1 MKTAARTVTRSVPPV
16 LTGTLLVMW
25 LLLNDSVSLGHVLL
39 GLLFAIALA
48 WSSGALRPLT
58 PRLRRPHLA
67 LVLLA
72 FVLHDIVR
80 SNIGVARIVLG
91 PAAGRQVH
99 SGFVKIPLD
108 LTDPHGLAVLAGIV
122 TATPGTVWVD
132 HDGETSTLTL
142 HVLDLK
148 NETEWIDWIKGRYER
163 LLMGIFE

>member
-1 MKTAARTVTRSVPPV
+1 MKTTAQNLARSVPPV

-25 LLLNDSVSLGHVLL
+25 LLLNDSLSLGHIVL
-39 GLLFAIALA
+39 GLLFAVALA

-58 PRLRRPHLA
+58 PRIRQAHLV
-67 LVLLA
+67 LVLLGL
-72 FVLHDIVR
+72 VLRDIVR
-80 SNIGVARIVLG
+80 SNIAVARIVLG
-91 PAAGRQVH
+91 GREVH

-108 LTDPHGLAVLAGIV
+108 LADAHGLAVLAGIV

-132 HDGETSTLTL
+132 HDAATSMLTL

-148 NETEWIDWIKGRYER
+148 SETEWIDWIKGRYER

>member
-1 MKTAARTVTRSVPPV
+1 MKTTAQNLARSVPPV

-25 LLLNDSVSLGHVLL
+25 LLLNDSLSLGHIVL
-39 GLLFAIALA
+39 GLLFAVALA

-58 PRLRRPHLA
+58 PRIRQAHLA
-67 LVLLA
+67 LVLLRV
-72 FVLHDIVR
+72 VLGDIVR
-80 SNIGVARIVLG
+80 SNVGVARIVLG
-91 PAAGRQVH
+91 GREVH

-132 HDGETSTLTL
+132 HDAATSTLTL

-148 NETEWIDWIKGRYER
+148 SETEWIDWIKGRYER